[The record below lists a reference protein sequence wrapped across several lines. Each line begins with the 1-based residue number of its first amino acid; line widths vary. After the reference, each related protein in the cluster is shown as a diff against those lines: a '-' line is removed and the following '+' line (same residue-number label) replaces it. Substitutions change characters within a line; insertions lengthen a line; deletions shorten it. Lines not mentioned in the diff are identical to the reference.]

1 MWGSQMQN
9 TDHDKQYA
17 DQYRQY
23 ANEYRALADRLQPGE
38 GRELLAEI
46 AATWERLAGE
56 RERQP
61 QPVLEAA

>member
-1 MWGSQMQN
+1 MWGVQMQN
-9 TDHDKQYA
+9 ANLDQQYA
-17 DQYRQY
+17 EQYRQY

-61 QPVLEAA
+61 QLVLEAA